1 MTYST
6 VEMTNFNYGKSDLE
20 AAKLLDSFI
29 PDKLFDAHMHIS
41 NKPIMGKEIATFD
54 EYKENMKTLVGERTL
69 LANMIPFPTSNIK
82 THAERCES
90 FAFLTD
96 ALSKNEGCVGEILV
110 LPEDTPEYI
119 ESQLVSDKIRGLKC
133 YHTYANRPDTFNA
146 GIEEY
151 LPESAWELANERG
164 LAITLHMV
172 RTYALADD
180 INRNYIKTM
189 AKKYPNAKL
198 ILAHAARA
206 FAAWTAIEYID
217 ELRQYEN
224 IFCDFSGICESPAM
238 IKIIKSFGTGRCM
251 FGTDWPVSMLAGK
264 AISIADTF
272 YWISEGDL
280 RSFKPSTPLN
290 TRLVGTESL
299 MALREACI
307 LTELSPLGIEDLF
320 YNTAYSLF
328 K

>member
-1 MTYST
+1 MTHST
-6 VEMTNFNYGKSDLE
+6 IEMTNFNYGKSDLE
-20 AAKLLDSFI
+20 AARILDSFI

-54 EYKENMKTLVGERTL
+54 EYKENMKILVGERKL
-69 LANMIPFPTSNIK
+69 LANMIPFPTSDIK
-82 THAERCES
+82 TREERYES
-90 FAFLTD
+90 LAFLSD
-96 ALSKNEGCVGEILV
+96 ALSKNEGCVGEILI
-110 LPEDTPEYI
+110 LPEDSPEYI
-119 ESQLVSDKIRGLKC
+119 ESQLSNGKIRGLKC
-133 YHTYANRPDTFNA
+133 YHTYAKRPDTFNA

-151 LPESAWELANERG
+151 LPESAWELANQRG

-172 RTYALADD
+172 RTYALADNA
-180 INRNYIKTM
+180 NRNYIKTM

-238 IKIIKSFGTGRCM
+238 VKIIRSFGTGRCM

-280 RSFKPSTPLN
+280 RSFKSSTPLN

-328 K
+328 R